1 MENTVQ
7 TLPELLAR
15 AAAAHGGKR
24 FAVDA
29 ASHAELS
36 FAGLDA
42 ASAAVAAALRER
54 FKAAPRQHIALLL
67 PNCLELLPA
76 YFGILRAGCVAVP
89 VNARLKADELQFIL
103 GDSEAQAVI
112 VHPATW
118 RPAQQ
123 ALQALNWTKPV
134 IAACFDQP
142 PPGTIPFGDLVAAG
156 AQHSVLSTQHS
167 ADVAAIIYTSGTTG
181 RPKGAMLTHG
191 NILFNVSAT
200 KAGHGL
206 RGDDVHLLVV
216 PLFHVTGLNTIMP
229 TALAQGGC
237 LVVSAA
243 IDPEDIVET
252 VHEFRCTTF
261 FGVPT
266 TFYLLANV
274 KDLRL
279 EKLASLRLIC
289 YSGAPMS
296 ELTIKRL
303 RGLFPRAELHN
314 FYGLTETTSCSTV
327 LPDSQAV
334 ARAESVGLP
343 PPGLELCILD
353 DAGKQLKPGEAGELC
368 IRGPSIFK
376 GYFKRPEATAEALA
390 GGWFHSGDTAYIDA
404 EGYVFLRGRK
414 KEMIIVAGEN
424 VYPIEVENALCAH
437 PAVQEAAVFG
447 RPDAALGEVVHAAVV
462 LRPGGKL
469 IERELKAFVSERL
482 AAFKVPR
489 TIKFLDKL
497 PRNPSGKVVKRDL
510 AASTQE
516 GAKPRLTP
524 YFRAQSEDQP

>member
-1 MENTVQ
+1 MTTTVQ
-7 TLPELLAR
+7 NLPALLSR
-15 AAAAHGGKR
+15 SAAAYGARR
-24 FAVDA
+24 FAVDSA
-29 ASHAELS
+29 TRAEMS
-36 FAGLDA
+36 FAGLEA
-42 ASAAVAAALRER
+42 AAALVERALRER
-54 FKAAPRQHIALLL
+54 FGLQPGQHVALLL
-67 PNCLELLPA
+67 PNCLEFLPA

-89 VNARLKADELQFIL
+89 INARLKADELRFIL
-103 GDSEAQAVI
+103 GDSEAQAVF

-118 RPAQQ
+118 RPAQE
-123 ALQALNWTKPV
+123 ALKALSWNKPV

-142 PPGTIPFGDLVAAG
+142 PPGTIPFGDLAAAG
-156 AQHSVLSTQHS
+156 AQHSALSTQDS
-167 ADVAAIIYTSGTTG
+167 SRQSVAAIIYTSGTTG

-191 NILFNVSAT
+191 NILFNIEAT

-206 RGDDVHLLVV
+206 RGDDIHLLVV

-237 LVVSAA
+237 LVVSSA
-243 IDPEDIVET
+243 IDPEEIAET
-252 VHEFRCTTF
+252 VHQFRCTTF

-274 KDLRL
+274 KDLPL
-279 EKLASLRLIC
+279 EKLGSLRLIC

-296 ELTIKRL
+296 ELTIRRL
-303 RGLFPRAELHN
+303 RVLFPRVELHN

-327 LPDSQAV
+327 LPDSQAL
-334 ARAESVGLP
+334 ARAESIGLP

-353 DAGKQLKPGEAGELC
+353 DHGKQLKPGELGELC
-368 IRGPSIFK
+368 IRGPSVLK

-390 GGWFHSGDTAYIDA
+390 GGWFHTGDTAYLDA
-404 EGYVFLRGRK
+404 EGFVFLRGRK

-462 LRPGGKL
+462 LRPGEKVS
-469 IERELKAFVSERL
+469 ERELRAFAGERL

-489 TIKFLDKL
+489 TIKLLEKL
-497 PRNPSGKVVKRDL
+497 PRNPSGKVLKREL
-510 AASTQE
+510 
-516 GAKPRLTP
+516 
-524 YFRAQSEDQP
+524 